1 MQSAVI
7 DHPDRCRVID
17 DDLPN
22 WPDCSPMDSAQ
33 SRRAARQQV
42 TALVPGFMP
51 GLKHWLRPR

>member
-1 MQSAVI
+1 MQSVVV
-7 DHPDRCRVID
+7 DHPDRCRVVD

-22 WPDCSPMDSAQ
+22 APDYNPMDSAQ

-42 TALVPGFMP
+42 APLAPAFMP